1 VTSDEELAA
10 AAAAGDRGAFDALMR
25 RHERLVFRSVWSF
38 AGSREEA
45 LDLTQIVFLKAWRAL
60 GSFRGEASFRSW
72 LLRIA
77 HHEGL
82 NRVRGAGRR
91 GTAVALTEVGAE
103 GEAFAAPAAQEEELL
118 DRERRG
124 RLRRALAGLHERYR
138 QPLELR
144 YFHRLPIREIAGV
157 LGTSEAMTKNLL
169 FRGLR
174 HLRRAVEEAA

>member
-1 VTSDEELAA
+1 
-10 AAAAGDRGAFDALMR
+10 
-25 RHERLVFRSVWSF
+25 LVFRFVWSF
-38 AGSREEA
+38 CGGREEA

-82 NRVRGAGRR
+82 NRVRSAGRR
-91 GTAVALTEVGAE
+91 GTTVTLAE
-103 GEAFAAPAAQEEELL
+103 ESPAFTAPAGQEVELL
-118 DRERRG
+118 ERERRG

-138 QPLELR
+138 QPIELR
-144 YFHRLPIREIAGV
+144 YFQRLPIREIAGV

>member
-1 VTSDEELAA
+1 MTSDEELAA
-10 AAAAGDRGAFDALMR
+10 AAAGGDRGAFDALMR
-25 RHERLVFRSVWSF
+25 RHERLVFRFLWSF
-38 AGSREEA
+38 AGGREEA

-91 GTAVALTEVGAE
+91 GTAVAVEEE
-103 GEAFAAPAAQEEELL
+103 GEAFAAPAGQEEELL
-118 DRERRG
+118 ERERRG

-138 QPLELR
+138 QPIELR

>member
-1 VTSDEELAA
+1 MTSDEELAA
-10 AAAAGDRGAFDALMR
+10 AAAGGDRGAFDALVR
-25 RHERLVFRSVWSF
+25 RHERLVFRLLWGF
-38 AGSREEA
+38 AGGREEA
-45 LDLTQIVFLKAWRAL
+45 LDLTQVVFLKAWRAL

-82 NRVRGAGRR
+82 NRVRAEGRR
-91 GTAVALTEVGAE
+91 GTAVPVEEE
-103 GEAFAAPAAQEEELL
+103 GPAFAAPAAQEEALL
-118 DRERRG
+118 ERERRS

-138 QPLELR
+138 QPIELR